1 MSPKKRTQ
9 DPAKVI
15 VIENQKGGVGKT
27 TIAYHLSCYL
37 AEQGYKTLAIDLD
50 GQGNLSSRF
59 LDRSKRV
66 GGLRSVH
73 LFNDTAPDLKPL
85 DTPDGVDLIYSIDR
99 DVELFN
105 VERMDFD
112 KALINF
118 NENLDPMLDAY
129 DYIVMD
135 TPPAHGNKMSAAS
148 ITSNYIFVPVEMA
161 AFAVTGVESV
171 LETLAEIQRY
181 VSDRLQ
187 VTGVICNRLRP
198 VNSHTEALAELN
210 AAGVNILTARL
221 GTNGAVDDAL
231 RDGVPVWKNKRTG
244 AQRETAKSMV
254 SLMQEICGYV
264 GAKIQPPQ
272 AKAVAKQSGVTK

>member
-1 MSPKKRTQ
+1 MSPKKRTNAA
-9 DPAKVI
+9 AKVV

-27 TIAYHLSCYL
+27 TIAYHFSCFVASL
-37 AEQGYKTLAIDLD
+37 GYRTLAIDLD

-59 LDRSKRV
+59 LTRAARV
-66 GGLRSVH
+66 GGCRAVH
-73 LFNDTAPDLKPL
+73 LFSETSPELLPL
-85 DTPDGVDLIYSIDR
+85 GTPDGVDLIYSLDR

-118 NENLDPMLDAY
+118 NTNLDPLLDTY
-129 DYIVMD
+129 DYIVID

-148 ITSNYIFVPVEMA
+148 ISSNYIFVPVEMA

-181 VSDRLQ
+181 VPDRLQ
-187 VTGVICNRLRP
+187 VTGVICNRLRA
-198 VNSHTEALAELN
+198 VNSHTEALAELE
-210 AAGVNILTARL
+210 AAGVNILKARL

-231 RDGVPVWKNKRTG
+231 RDGVPVWKNKGTG
-244 AQRETAKSMV
+244 AQRETAKRMI
-254 SLMQEICGYV
+254 SLMKEMCGYV
-264 GAKIQPPQ
+264 GARDMAKTKPK
-272 AKAVAKQSGVTK
+272 AKAPGVNK